1 MALYTI
7 RLNSLFNIYSTH
19 ATTIIAAITTAVA
32 IFIAGILRSIA
43 SDIPNISRPLITST
57 VSTIDGSRNARQN
70 TTSSMNCLKYSIPIS
85 NPAVSVARYN
95 CPEHK
100 NSLDA
105 TISPS
110 NIIDGI
116 MIQDKVVEILGVK
129 VPCVDEGFGNH
140 TPVDVVIRPEDIEI
154 TTPEKGFMEGTI
166 TSVIFKGVH
175 YEIEILANGYE
186 WLVHSTGMYP
196 VGTQVGIDVDPFN
209 IQIMHKPASEDEEAV
224 KIDE

>member
-70 TTSSMNCLKYSIPIS
+70 TTSSMNCLKYSMPIS

-95 CPEHK
+95 CPELCHCFCDSDDITYEGLHK
-100 NSLDA
+100 KLVWRR
-105 TISPS
+105 T
-110 NIIDGI
+110 
-116 MIQDKVVEILGVK
+116 KTLGRGNECCDFCLMTVK
-129 VPCVDEGFGNH
+129 
-140 TPVDVVIRPEDIEI
+140 
-154 TTPEKGFMEGTI
+154 
-166 TSVIFKGVH
+166 
-175 YEIEILANGYE
+175 
-186 WLVHSTGMYP
+186 
-196 VGTQVGIDVDPFN
+196 
-209 IQIMHKPASEDEEAV
+209 
-224 KIDE
+224 